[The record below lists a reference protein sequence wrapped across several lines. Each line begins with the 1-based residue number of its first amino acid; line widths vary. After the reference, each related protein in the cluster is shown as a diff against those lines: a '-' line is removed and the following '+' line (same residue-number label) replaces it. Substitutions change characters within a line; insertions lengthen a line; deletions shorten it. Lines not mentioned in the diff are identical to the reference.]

1 MPSAST
7 SQPQEPATD
16 LRTASDAAADVLEF
30 PATYAQQGL
39 WFFYRLNPHSAF
51 YNVSMVHRLNG
62 ELDTAVLRLA
72 LNDVVRRHE
81 ALRTTFREHDGEL
94 RQVVADAVDIALDVH
109 EAAGSAAD
117 GTAPHEVPAVREQ
130 LTRLI
135 QAPFDLENGPLLRA
149 TLVRTA
155 PADHL
160 FVLSMHH
167 IVVDGWSLGIFLREL
182 GEAYRARRAGEA
194 PQLPELAIQYGDY
207 AEWQAEQLRGQALQ
221 DGLEYWRTRLSG
233 DLPEL
238 RLATDRPRP
247 ETRSFAGARFDFT
260 FDEELTARL
269 KEMCR
274 AAGVTLYMAL
284 FAGVSALLHRYTGQ
298 DDFILGT
305 PMAGRDDAQTQPLIG
320 SFVNTLPMR
329 ADLSGDPS
337 FTRLLGRVRE
347 MSQGAYAHDDIPF
360 EKIVEDVAPQRGIGA
375 NPLFQVTFALQ
386 NYELGGFELAGV
398 RAERIAVEE
407 GTARFD
413 LEVHCWDDPHR
424 LRGSFVYSTDLFDR
438 ATMERMAA
446 HLTKVFEGALADPSR
461 TVGELSLLT
470 EEDRRVVD
478 AVAGSDAAFDA
489 EATVPRLFAAQVA
502 ARPGATAVRAPG
514 ADLSY
519 AELGARV
526 STLAARLRGA
536 GLTPGT
542 RTGLHLAGPVDEL
555 VGTLAVLAAGGVC
568 VPLNPSDDPAL
579 LGRSARRTGLSLLLT
594 RGEAG
599 DWAAGLA
606 ALDLDAADL
615 DTVDAGSVAS
625 DAGPDTA
632 QPAGPPVG
640 SAPALLLDLPGG
652 PFVLDHAGL
661 ADRLIRLAGLSAL
674 TTGDLVA
681 RQAAQGQERAVWE
694 ALLPVCHG
702 ASLVA
707 ADGAGPPEDA
717 TVVITADSDLSRLLA
732 ADAPAVSPRALLCL
746 TSVPSPA
753 LARRCHDRFG
763 SAARWVYVTPHAG
776 PAGVAEAAPAD
787 AAVLFTPLRAVRV
800 LDGHGAAVPVG
811 VPAEVQAGGPGVALP
826 AAGDGPVA
834 RAVGRD
840 IGRITPDGKVE
851 ILGRSPGTAVVC
863 GVPVDIA
870 EVTTAILA
878 ESAIADVAVVERR
891 TTAGHTELVAYAV
904 RRGHVPS
911 HRVVQAA
918 RAALP
923 SGAALAAVVF
933 VTALPRTSGGR
944 VDTAALSELP
954 VLDDELAA
962 AWEQALS
969 ERDVPAVV
977 VVAESDPAPATDD
990 VVDPRALARD
1000 TAAENAPTDDAGTAG
1015 YPDVPAISSGGPALD
1030 PGAANLAEVLRRAAT
1045 DPACGD
1051 IVYVSP
1057 EGEEDH
1063 QTYGEL
1069 RDEASRV
1076 LGGLRALG
1084 ARPGDKVILQL
1095 ADNRDFVTALWAC
1108 VLGGFVAVPLAVS
1121 PTYAEDTAAT
1131 NKLVGAW
1138 TLLSEPLLLTDRT
1151 LADPLRGLMDR
1162 LGRQQLRLAVLDDL
1176 RDAPRA
1182 TDCHDSQADDLVL
1195 LLLTSGSTGRPKA
1208 VELRHRNILARTVA
1222 AQHVYE
1228 LTRQDVSFNWMPL
1241 DHVGGIVMSHIRDV
1255 YVGCRQIQAPT
1266 QWVLA
1271 DPLRWTAKMAEHRV
1285 TTTWAPN
1292 FAFGLIAERA
1302 GRLAGQDWDLSALRL
1317 IINGGEAIV
1326 PRVTRRFM
1334 EALAPL
1340 GLPATAMRPA
1350 WGMSETSSGE
1360 VDDRFDLETS
1370 ADDDQFVCVGAP
1382 FPGFTM
1388 RIVDGEDTVVR
1399 EGVPGRLQVK
1409 GPAVT
1414 SGYHLNPEQN
1424 AESFTEDGW
1433 FETGDLAVLR
1443 DGRLTIT
1450 GRAKDAIIING
1461 HNFHSHEL
1469 EECVEELDEVERS
1482 FTAACAVRT
1491 ADSATDELA
1500 LFFSLKDGVAEAE
1513 AISRI
1518 RAKLLREAGAHASYL
1533 VPTTRDRIPKTE
1545 IGKIQRTLL
1554 RRQFEAGEFA
1564 AELRRTG
1571 AGTDDDTTLPNWFHR
1586 PVWRRAAVGPR
1597 PVAPAVGHTL
1607 LVADGHGLADALAG
1621 LLRDR
1626 GERCTVL
1633 PADTVH
1639 SPQTHGVDR
1648 VVHLAGYAPYQ
1659 ELPTRTEELAAAY
1672 REGPLALAE
1681 LLGAVVR
1688 ANPEGRPVAL
1698 TVVATHSQW
1707 VREGDRV
1714 VPERGAC
1721 AGVVKSAGQ
1730 EYDWLR
1736 ATHLDVEPLEPAEL
1750 AHRILELLDAAGNEP
1765 EQALRAGERW
1775 VRRIER
1781 LPAAPSATAGFRR
1794 GELVVVSGG
1803 LGGLAAETAAHLLSV
1818 HGVRL
1823 LLLGRTALPAEEAWD
1838 EVLAAGGTTAERIAV
1853 LRRLRALGE
1862 VHYAAADVT
1871 DEKAV
1876 RAAVQDA
1883 EERFAA
1889 RAATVVHLAGHFHEA
1904 PVTEAGEDDWSEVTR
1919 AKVLG
1924 AAVLHHLVKDRPE
1937 ARFLSYSSV
1946 NGFFGGAN
1954 VAGYAAANAFLDA
1967 LAVHQSTTHGIRA
1980 QSLGWTMW
1988 DELGLSRGYAL
1999 KALTE
2004 ARGYRV
2010 LAPGQ
2015 AVSSL
2020 DVALRHATPHVLIGL
2035 DHTAPWVA
2043 GRLLTPTAPLHRLV
2057 GYRTAGSADDG
2068 RGAPGLPDRYGT
2080 RTDCEFALVAEL
2092 PVTESGEVDRRRLAE
2107 AGGAGAST
2115 AAADDRPN
2123 SAAEQAIA
2131 AIWCDLLGL
2140 QEVGVHDNFFDIGG
2154 HSLRAAM
2161 LLSRLR
2167 AELGVDLTIASLFEN
2182 PTIAGLVRH
2191 LDPGAAA
2198 QDPLAVVL
2206 PLRRE
2211 GDASPLFCLHP
2222 GGGISWC
2229 YSGLL
2234 GGLPDRHPVYGI
2246 QARGLNGEGPLP
2258 ATLDEMV
2265 EDYLAQVREIQPVGP
2280 YHFLG
2285 WSFGGVIAHA
2295 MATRLTAEGHRVG
2308 VLAMIDA
2315 WPADPELDPEFGDD
2329 LNVEKEMLGALLAD
2343 AGYEGPVGDDLTRA
2357 RALQILRSE
2366 GSPLGNLTEESITSL
2381 VAIATNNIQLRA
2393 GELRPYDGD
2402 LLLFHAAGDDRDA
2415 DAVTRSWRRFS
2426 TGRIDNRPMPYGHNS
2441 IIHPKPLAEI
2451 GAAVGE
2457 RMVNG

>member
-1 MPSAST
+1 MPSATT
-7 SQPQEPATD
+7 SETPEPA
-16 LRTASDAAADVLEF
+16 DALEF

-51 YNVSMVHRLNG
+51 YNVSMVHRLTG
-62 ELDTAVLRLA
+62 ELDTAVLRQA

-81 ALRTTFREHDGEL
+81 ALRTTFREHEGEL
-94 RQVVADAVDIALDVH
+94 RQVVAEAVDIALPVH
-109 EAAGSAAD
+109 EAAGSPAD
-117 GTAPHEVPAVREQ
+117 RTAPHEDPAVREQ
-130 LTRLI
+130 LTGLI

-149 TLVRTA
+149 ALVRTA

-160 FVLSMHH
+160 LVLSMHH

-182 GEAYRARRAGEA
+182 AEAYRARRAGGA
-194 PQLPELAIQYGDY
+194 PQLPELDIQYGDY
-207 AEWQAEQLRGQALQ
+207 AEWQAEQLRGPALE
-221 DGLEYWRTRLSG
+221 DGLAYWRTRLSG

-247 ETRSFAGARFDFT
+247 ETRSFAGARFDFA

-274 AAGVTLYMAL
+274 AQGVTLYMAL
-284 FAGVSALLHRYTGQ
+284 FAGVSTLLHRYTGQ
-298 DDFILGT
+298 DDFVLGT

-386 NYELGGFELAGV
+386 NYELGGFELDGV

-438 ATMERMAA
+438 VTMERMAA

-470 EEDRRVVD
+470 EDDRRVLD
-478 AVAGSDAAFDA
+478 AVAGADAGPGAGFDA
-489 EATVPRLFAAQVA
+489 DATVPGLFAAQAA
-502 ARPGATAVRAPG
+502 ARPEAIAVRAPG
-514 ADLSY
+514 AALSY
-519 AELGARV
+519 AELAARV
-526 STLAARLRGA
+526 SALAARLRDT

-542 RTGLHLAGPVDEL
+542 RTGLHLDGPVDEL

-568 VPLNPSDDPAL
+568 LPLSPSDDPAL
-579 LGRSARRTGLSLLLT
+579 LGRSARRTGLTLLLT
-594 RGEAG
+594 RGAAI
-599 DWAAGLA
+599 DWADGLA
-606 ALDLDAADL
+606 AVDLDGMDL
-615 DTVDAGSVAS
+615 
-625 DAGPDTA
+625 DAGPDA
-632 QPAGPPVG
+632 ARAPVPPAG
-640 SAPALLLDLPGG
+640 SAPALLLDVPGG
-652 PFVLDHAGL
+652 PYVLDHAGL
-661 ADRLIRLAGLSAL
+661 ADRLARLAGLAEL
-674 TTGDLVA
+674 TTADTVA
-681 RQAAQGQERAVWE
+681 RHAAWGQERAVWE

-702 ASLVA
+702 ASLLA
-707 ADGAGPPEDA
+707 GDGA
-717 TVVITADSDLSRLLA
+717 TVAIAADSDLAGLA
-732 ADAPAVSPRALLCL
+732 AVQTPAGSPRTLLCL
-746 TSVPSPA
+746 ASVPSPA
-753 LARRCHDRFG
+753 LLRRCHDRFG
-763 SAARWVYVTPHAG
+763 SSARWVYATPQAG
-776 PAGVAEAAPAD
+776 PAGVADAAPA
-787 AAVLFTPLRAVRV
+787 ATALLFTPLRPLQV
-800 LDGHGAAVPVG
+800 LDAHGAPVPVG
-811 VPAEVQAGGPGVALP
+811 VPAQVHGAGPGLARPVAGNSPVARP
-826 AAGDGPVA
+826 AAGDC
-834 RAVGRD
+834 
-840 IGRITPDGKVE
+840 GRIDADGKLE
-851 ILGRSPGTAVVC
+851 ILGRRPGTAVVS
-863 GVPVDIA
+863 GVSVDLA
-870 EVTTAILA
+870 EVTAAILA
-878 ESAIADVAVVERR
+878 EPEVAEAAVVERPAA
-891 TTAGHTELVAYAV
+891 AGHTELVGYAV
-904 RRGHVPS
+904 RRGQVTAQ
-911 HRVVQAA
+911 RIAQAA

-923 SGAALAAVVF
+923 GGAALAAIVF
-933 VTALPRTSGGR
+933 VTALPRTPGGG
-944 VDTAALSELP
+944 VDTTALTELP
-954 VLDDELAA
+954 VLDEELAG
-962 AWEQALS
+962 AWEQALA
-969 ERDVPAVV
+969 ERGAPAVV
-977 VVAESDPAPATDD
+977 VVAEREPAPADD
-990 VVDPRALARD
+990 DFVDPRALARD
-1000 TAAENAPTDDAGTAG
+1000 TAAEPSQARHS
-1015 YPDVPAISSGGPALD
+1015 DVPAISSGGPALD
-1030 PGAANLAEVLRRAAT
+1030 PGAVNLAEVLRRVAA
-1045 DPACGD
+1045 DPASGD

-1057 EGEEDH
+1057 DGAEDH
-1063 QTYGEL
+1063 QSYGEL

-1076 LGGLRALG
+1076 LGGLRARG

-1095 ADNRDFVTALWAC
+1095 ADNRDFVTGLWAC

-1131 NKLVGAW
+1131 NKLAGAW
-1138 TLLSEPLLLTDRT
+1138 TLLSGPLLLTDRT
-1151 LADPLRGLMDR
+1151 LAGPLRGLADR
-1162 LGRQQLRLAVLDDL
+1162 LGWAELRLAVLDEL
-1176 RDAPRA
+1176 RDGPRA
-1182 TDCHDSQADDLVL
+1182 DDWHDAQGDDLVL

-1208 VELRHRNILARTVA
+1208 VELRHRNVLTRTAA

-1228 LTRQDVSFNWMPL
+1228 LTCQDVSFNWMPL

-1255 YVGCRQIQAPT
+1255 FVGCRQIQAPT

-1302 GRLAGQDWDLSALRL
+1302 ELLAGQDWDLSALRVV
-1317 IINGGEAIV
+1317 INGGEAIV

-1360 VDDRFDLETS
+1360 VDDRFDPAAS
-1370 ADDDQFVCVGAP
+1370 SDDAQFVQVGAP

-1388 RIVDGEDTVVR
+1388 RIVDADGTVVH
-1399 EGVPGRLQVK
+1399 EGMPGRLQVR

-1433 FETGDLAVLR
+1433 FETGDLAVLW

-1461 HNFHSHEL
+1461 HNFHCHEL

-1491 ADSATDELA
+1491 ADSSTDELA
-1500 LFFSLKDGVAEAE
+1500 LFFCLKDGAADAE
-1513 AISRI
+1513 AIARI
-1518 RAKLLREAGAHASYL
+1518 RAKLLREAGVNASYL
-1533 VPTTRDRIPKTE
+1533 VPVTRDRIPKTE
-1545 IGKIQRTLL
+1545 IGKIQRSLL
-1554 RRQFEAGEFA
+1554 RKEFEAGAFA
-1564 AELRRTG
+1564 AALRRTG
-1571 AGTDDDTTLPNWFHR
+1571 AVTDDGTALPNWFHR
-1586 PVWRRAAVGPR
+1586 PVWRRAAAGPR
-1597 PVAPAVGHTL
+1597 PLAPATGHTL

-1621 LLRDR
+1621 LLRAR

-1633 PADTVH
+1633 PADTARTTDTAH
-1639 SPQTHGVDR
+1639 AREAYGAVDR
-1648 VVHLAGYAPYQ
+1648 VVHLAGCAPYQ
-1659 ELPTRTEELAAAY
+1659 ELPAGTEEFATAY
-1672 REGPLALAE
+1672 RQGPLAVAE
-1681 LLGAVVR
+1681 LAGAVAR
-1688 ANPEGRPVAL
+1688 ANPEGRPVTLA
-1698 TVVATHSQW
+1698 VVATHSQW

-1714 VPERGAC
+1714 MPERGAA

-1736 ATHLDVEPLEPAEL
+1736 ATHLDVEPQQPADL

-1765 EQALRAGERW
+1765 EQALRGGERW

-1781 LPAAPSATAGFRR
+1781 LPAAPSAAVGLTR

-1803 LGGLAAETAAHLLSV
+1803 LGGLAVETAAHLLSAY
-1818 HGVRL
+1818 GVRL
-1823 LLLGRTALPAEEAWD
+1823 LLLGRTALPSEDGWD
-1838 EVLAAGGTTAERIAV
+1838 EALAAGGRTAERIAA

-1871 DEKAV
+1871 DEAAV
-1876 RAAVQDA
+1876 RAALHDA
-1883 EERFAA
+1883 EQRFSA
-1889 RAATVVHLAGHFHEA
+1889 RAATVLHLAGHFHEA
-1904 PVTEAGEDDWSEVTR
+1904 PVTEASEADWAEVTR

-1924 AAVLHHLVKDRPE
+1924 AAVLHRLMKDRPG

-1954 VAGYAAANAFLDA
+1954 VSGYAAANAFLDA
-1967 LAVHQSTTHGIRA
+1967 LAVHQSTAHGMRA

-2015 AVSSL
+2015 GVASL
-2020 DVALRHATPHVLIGL
+2020 DVALRHGTPQLLIGL

-2043 GRLLTPTAPLHRLV
+2043 GRLLTATAPLHRLV
-2057 GYRTAGSADDG
+2057 GYRTAGSAGSADDA
-2068 RGAPGLPDRYGT
+2068 RGALGLPDRYGT
-2080 RTDCEFALVAEL
+2080 RTDCEFATVAEL

-2107 AGGAGAST
+2107 AGGAGAAT
-2115 AAADDRPN
+2115 AAADDRPHTE
-2123 SAAEQAIA
+2123 AEQLIA

-2140 QEVGVHDNFFDIGG
+2140 AEVGVHDNFFDIGG

-2182 PTIAGLVRH
+2182 PTIAGLARQ
-2191 LDPGAAA
+2191 LDPMTA

-2211 GDASPLFCLHP
+2211 GDAAPLFCLHP

-2246 QARGLNGEGPLP
+2246 QARGLNGTEPLP
-2258 ATLDEMV
+2258 TTLDEMV
-2265 EDYLAQVREIQPVGP
+2265 DDYLAQVREIRPTGP

-2295 MATRLTAEGHRVG
+2295 MATRLTAEGERVG

-2343 AGYEGPVGDDLTRA
+2343 AGYEGPVDEELTRT
-2357 RALQILRSE
+2357 RALEILRSE
-2366 GSPLGNLTEESITSL
+2366 GSPLGNLTEESISSL
-2381 VAIATNNIQLRA
+2381 VAIAANNVTLRA

-2402 LLLFHAAGDDRDA
+2402 LLLFHADGDDRDA
-2415 DAVTRSWRRFS
+2415 DAVTRSWQRFS

-2457 RMVNG
+2457 RMANG